1 MTPAANTLVVGAGP
15 GRREIVRHAPRG
27 AYTAIPDPYSG
38 VQAMSQRHWGAVVIT
53 TDRQTL
59 PGLARAARRLQGDA
73 HLFALC
79 PPREESAT
87 KSLVGD
93 VLDDYFIAPPT
104 RGDVS
109 RILSAGAGTSLQ
121 PHRGDLSIPAQ
132 TLKQLLSSARG
143 LASLEKQLAA
153 QAAAELG
160 TMVEWR
166 DPSEVTPEQVL
177 LEMPSINGSA
187 GRVLVTIN
195 DSVKSAS
202 PRRLAALQEIL
213 PQLAML
219 AGRGEALHRLAV
231 TDHLTGA
238 YNRRYFYHIT
248 DQILSRVERSSSRA
262 AVLLY
267 DIDDFKR
274 YNDTYGHAAGDE
286 VLRDTAE
293 LMRQVTRD
301 QDIVARIGGDEFAV
315 LFWDVDSPR
324 VQGSEMPDTAEMLSN
339 RFLRAV
345 RLHEFRSLG
354 PEATGALTVSGGLA
368 RFAQDGTTCR
378 ELLRSADAA
387 LKQAKGSGKATIR
400 LIGAD
405 SHERT

>member
-1 MTPAANTLVVGAGP
+1 MSSGTNTLILGDGP
-15 GRREIVRHAPRG
+15 GRRGIARHAPRG
-27 AYTAIPDPYSG
+27 SYTCIPDPYKG
-38 VQAMSQRHWGAVVIT
+38 VEAMSQRAWGAVVVT
-53 TDRQTL
+53 ADRQTL
-59 PGLARAARRLQGDA
+59 PGLARAARRLQPDA
-73 HLFALC
+73 SIFALC

-87 KSLVGD
+87 RPLVGET
-93 VLDDYFIAPPT
+93 LDDYFIAPPT
-104 RGDVS
+104 RADVS
-109 RILSAGAGTSLQ
+109 RILSAAAGTSLK
-121 PHRGDLSIPAQ
+121 PHRRELMLPTHAV
-132 TLKQLLSSARG
+132 KELLASARG

-153 QAAAELG
+153 QVAGELG

-166 DPSEVTPEQVL
+166 DPRQVGPEQIL
-177 LEMPSINGSA
+177 LEMPAVNDHP
-187 GRVLVTIN
+187 GRVLVAVN
-195 DSVKSAS
+195 DAVRAGST
-202 PRRLAALQEIL
+202 RRLEALQEIL
-213 PQLAML
+213 PQLATL

-248 DQILSRVERSSSRA
+248 DQILARCERSHSRA

-301 QDIVARIGGDEFAV
+301 QDVVARIGGDEFAV
-315 LFWDVDSPR
+315 LFWDVDTPR
-324 VQGSEMPDTAEMLSN
+324 VAGSEMPDTAEVLSN

-354 PEATGALTVSGGLA
+354 PEATGSLTVSGGLA
-368 RFAQDGTTCR
+368 RFDQDGTTCR

-400 LIGAD
+400 LIGAGVNHR
-405 SHERT
+405 S